1 MCNRLRLVL
10 HKQIQ
15 LLKPSIRAAECR
27 AAEAEG
33 REAALRRQLNA
44 STAAGKSK
52 GKAMRSTKSNQK
64 INYFDEQSSQD
75 SN

>member
-1 MCNRLRLVL
+1 MCNRLHLFL

-15 LLKPSIRAAECR
+15 LLKSSIRAAECR
-27 AAEAEG
+27 AAEG
-33 REAALRRQLNA
+33 REAVLLRQLNA

-52 GKAMRSTKSNQK
+52 GKAMRSTKSNQN